1 MSLVDGIKTFT
12 AERAPDLRKE
22 KAIVLTKQDL
32 MVFCTDFNLPLFK
45 MKNVVFKDYLV
56 QKKTNLN
63 MLFTWFS
70 GTWIVAYE
78 DIEGGKKDG
87 QENSGTPDPT
97 WILRA
102 P

>member
-1 MSLVDGIKTFT
+1 MSVEVKSYAAVRG
-12 AERAPDLRKE
+12 PDLRRAVILE
-22 KAIVLTKQDL
+22 KQGLIDL
-32 MVFCTDFNLPLFK
+32 CKDFNLPVFR
-45 MKNVVFKDYLV
+45 MSGVVFK
-56 QKKTNLN
+56 KGIMGRKSNLN
-63 MLFTWFS
+63 LLFTWFS
-70 GTWIVAYE
+70 GIWIAAYE

>member
-1 MSLVDGIKTFT
+1 MSVNIKSY
-12 AERAPDLRKE
+12 AAVCGPDLRKAVILE
-22 KAIVLTKQDL
+22 KVDL
-32 MVFCTDFNLPLFK
+32 VELCRNFNLPVFR
-45 MKNVVFKDYLV
+45 MSGAVFK
-56 QKKTNLN
+56 KGIMERKSNLN

-70 GTWIVAYE
+70 GIWIAAYE

-87 QENSGTPDPT
+87 QENHGTPDPT